1 MTAPVFLTAEWRHL
15 LMLNYQVKPDVLL
28 PRLPRGTEL
37 DLWDGKALVSIVGF
51 MFLHTKLKGVPIP
64 FHQDFE
70 EINLRFYVRRK
81 AEDGDR
87 RGVVFIKELVPRS
100 AIAFVARTI
109 YNENYASVAMQHSIA
124 EKEGEAR
131 VSYGW
136 RMAGR
141 WNHIQG
147 ETLHEMKLPARGSEE
162 EFITEHYWGY
172 ACQKDGGCM
181 EYRVDHPQ
189 WRVAK
194 VRAVTD
200 ADFAQT
206 YGAEFAAAL
215 SAPPTSAF
223 LADGSGVSV
232 FGGARL

>member
-1 MTAPVFLTAEWRHL
+1 MPAPVFLTAEWRHL
-15 LMLNYQVKPDVLL
+15 LMLNYQIRPELL
-28 PRLPRGTEL
+28 SPRLPRGTEL
-37 DLWDGKALVSIVGF
+37 DLWQGKALVSIVGF

-81 AEDGDR
+81 ADDGER
-87 RGVVFIKELVPRS
+87 RGVVFIKELVPRR
-100 AIAFVARTI
+100 AIAFIARTI
-109 YNENYASVAMQHSIA
+109 YNENYASVPMQHTIA
-124 EKEGEAR
+124 EKDGEAK

-136 RMAGR
+136 RMAGQ
-141 WNHIQG
+141 WNQIEA
-147 ETLHEMKLPARGSEE
+147 ETLHEMKVPARGSEE

-194 VRAVTD
+194 VHAVTD
-200 ADFAQT
+200 ANFVQT
-206 YGAEFAAAL
+206 YGAEFAESL

-232 FGGARL
+232 FRGVRL